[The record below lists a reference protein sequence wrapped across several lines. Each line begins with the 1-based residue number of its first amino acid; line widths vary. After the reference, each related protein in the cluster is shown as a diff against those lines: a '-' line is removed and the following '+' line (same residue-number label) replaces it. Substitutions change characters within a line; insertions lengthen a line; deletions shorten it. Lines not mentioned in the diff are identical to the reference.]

1 MFISRLKALIRI
13 AVVAC
18 AGIGFAIVG
27 TWGFALLIS
36 SALQTG
42 RVTIVTVIK
51 GRGITWSHTYGIRD
65 HMAYFT
71 LGVLTDVS
79 GAVTFVGLGAILL
92 YAAVRVVLDPSGA
105 TVSARARR
113 IGAIWAFACLGSF
126 ILFLVL
132 QVFPYLLKYRIL
144 P

>member
-1 MFISRLKALIRI
+1 
-13 AVVAC
+13 
-18 AGIGFAIVG
+18 
-27 TWGFALLIS
+27 
-36 SALQTG
+36 
-42 RVTIVTVIK
+42 
-51 GRGITWSHTYGIRD
+51 
-65 HMAYFT
+65 MAYFT

-126 ILFLVL
+126 ILFLAL